1 MGYSHSVVER
11 ILPSGIEAWR
21 PLLVI
26 GNRKSGGANTDLV
39 LNSFRTYLNSVQV
52 RDSIRSNFYLNCV
65 SLFRLLT
72 FQLLHQHLF
81 LNGVIRFQILVFIF
95 LYVVVMEQ

>member
-11 ILPSGIEAWR
+11 ILPSGIDAWC

-52 RDSIRSNFYLNCV
+52 RDEFDRISISIGNS
-65 SLFRLLT
+65 SLGYRHFNHCT
-72 FQLLHQHLF
+72 
-81 LNGVIRFQILVFIF
+81 NI
-95 LYVVVMEQ
+95 YS